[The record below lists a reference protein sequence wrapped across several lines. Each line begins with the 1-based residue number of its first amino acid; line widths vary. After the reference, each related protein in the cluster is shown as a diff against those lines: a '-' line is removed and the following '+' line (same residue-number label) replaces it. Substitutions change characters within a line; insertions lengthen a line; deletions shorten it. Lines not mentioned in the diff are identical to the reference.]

1 MSEKTF
7 DTEILQPMAIEG
19 ESFRII
25 EKELKEQGITIEDP
39 FKKALIFRTIHTSA
53 DFDYV
58 KTLVLSD
65 GVIDQAFE
73 ALARRPIVVSDTNM
87 VKAGVNKRKLALID
101 GEIHCFVADPDVA
114 EEAKERGVTRS
125 LVSMEKAY
133 RLAQEHPDR
142 PMIFLIGN
150 APTALLALNDLVL
163 EQGFR
168 PALIVAVPV
177 GFVNV
182 VEAKELILK
191 LPVPHI
197 VNRGRKGGSNIAAA
211 ILNALLYAIP
221 GDDRRGEIKA

>member
-1 MSEKTF
+1 MTEPTF
-7 DTEILQPMAIEG
+7 HREILQPMAIEG

-25 EKELKEQGITIEDP
+25 DKELKEQGITIEDP
-39 FKKALIFRTIHTSA
+39 YVRAIVYRTIHTSA
-53 DFDYV
+53 DFDYAS
-58 KTLVLSD
+58 TLVLSD
-65 GVIDQAFE
+65 GVVDKAFD
-73 ALARRPIVVSDTNM
+73 ALAHRPIVVSDTNM

-114 EEAKERGVTRS
+114 AEAKERGVTRS
-125 LVSMEKAY
+125 LVGMEKAY
-133 RLAQEHPDR
+133 RLAQENPDR

-163 EQGFR
+163 EKGFR

-211 ILNALLYAIP
+211 ILNALLYSIP
-221 GDDRRGEIKA
+221 GDARRGEIKG